1 MQIKKWLLLIG
12 MLFIT
17 AGCSLAASSTGDR
30 QQESFELAE
39 GESLSSLFMEKK
51 LPDMK
56 GIAESDSLRL
66 FVGEETGDV
75 AVMDK
80 STGKTYYTNPP
91 ERTLDKVA
99 SGINAEVLSAQL
111 NLDYYNQ
118 YGQLS
123 NINSFTDSVAYEQI
137 SMQSI
142 EKGIRVNYKFGNDK
156 NPAEDL
162 PMMLSY
168 ERYKEITS
176 QMDKTGQRALMI
188 GYKEDKEKKVYIRN
202 DDALKGLQLDRAL
215 QAFESIGYTEEDL
228 LIDTEEHNITKE
240 ETGTR
245 AFLVSIEYVLDKDS
259 LVVRIPKDSI
269 QFPEN
274 YPINKI
280 TPLSFFGAAG
290 VKEEGSIFIPD
301 GSGAL
306 IHFNSGKINYP
317 AYKQDVY
324 GVDQTMETTNPGND
338 EQNIR
343 LPVFG
348 MIYEEAAFLGVIEE
362 GAAAAT
368 INADISGRL
377 NSYNYVHPSFYVV
390 KKDEVILDANGQRR
404 SLPKFQQEKMSSDF
418 VIRYKFLPSEQA
430 SYQGLAHA
438 YQSYLLE
445 HNKLLSTKFQEQE
458 NSPFYL
464 DLVGGIT
471 LQKHILGV
479 PYNALESLTTFKQA
493 EEMIDNLE
501 DKNIRNIKLNY
512 SGWFNGGLDQKI
524 PDNVKVDKVIGGSKS
539 FKDFIKYTDEK
550 NIEFYPGVSLTQAHS
565 TKGFNKKNE
574 AARNLREIPAALYP
588 RDLALDKRDVEKKPS
603 YLVKPDSV
611 KEYTASFLN
620 GVESYALQGIAL
632 EDLTNMVN
640 SDFNKKRNIDRIE
653 SEQIMIESISLLKDL
668 DYKIMANDA
677 NAYALPYVSLIK
689 NAPMSNSGFKIED
702 ESIPFY
708 QMVLRGYV
716 DYTGSPYNL
725 SPYTNDRQYVL
736 KCLEYGAGV
745 HFKWIYKPNYLLKDT
760 EHNNLFAVNYELW
773 LDQSIELYQEVND
786 FLKEVQGEGLIK
798 HEKLADNV
806 YQSTYSNGLYVIVNY
821 NAEEV
826 EIDGKTIKPE
836 GYIIGGDQ
844 I

>member
-1 MQIKKWLLLIG
+1 MRIKKWTVVIGILII
-12 MLFIT
+12 M
-17 AGCSLAASSTGDR
+17 AGCSSTSITTIDS
-30 QQESFELAE
+30 QQEGFELSE
-39 GESLSSLFMEKK
+39 GEPISSLFQEKT
-51 LPDMK
+51 LPNMK
-56 GIAESDSLRL
+56 GVAESDSLRL

-75 AVMDK
+75 AVVDK

-91 ERTLDKVA
+91 ERTLDTIA

-111 NLDYYNQ
+111 SLDYYNQ

-123 NINSFTDSVAYEQI
+123 TINSYTDSVAYEQI
-137 SMQSI
+137 SFQNI
-142 EKGIRVNYKFGNDK
+142 EKGIRINYQFGNDK

-168 ERYKEITS
+168 ERYKEITN

-188 GYKEDKEKKVYIRN
+188 GYKEDKEKQVYIRN

-215 QAFESIGYTEEDL
+215 QAFESIGYSEEDL
-228 LIDTEEHNITKE
+228 LKDAEEHNITQE
-240 ETGTR
+240 QTGTR
-245 AFLVSIEYVLDKDS
+245 AFLASIEYVLDQDS
-259 LVVRIPKDSI
+259 LVVRIPSDSI

-274 YPINKI
+274 YPVNKI

-290 VKEEGSIFIPD
+290 LDEEGSIFIPD

-306 IHFNSGKINYP
+306 IHFNNGKVNYP
-317 AYKQDVY
+317 AYKQDVF
-324 GVDQTMETTNPGND
+324 GVDQTMETTNTGTD

-343 LPVFG
+343 LPIFG

-377 NSYNYVHPSFYVV
+377 NSYNYVYPSFYVV
-390 KKDEVILDANGQRR
+390 NKDEVILDANGQRR
-404 SLPKFQQEKMSSDF
+404 SLTKFQREKMSSDF
-418 VIRYKFLPSEQA
+418 VIRYQFLPSEQA
-430 SYQGLAHA
+430 SYQGLAQA

-445 HNKLLSTKFQEQE
+445 HNQLLSTTIQNEE

-471 LQKHILGV
+471 RQKYLLGV
-479 PYNALESLTTFKQA
+479 PYNALEPLTTFEQA
-493 EEMIDNLE
+493 EEILDTLE
-501 DKNIRNIKLNY
+501 NKSVQNIKLNL

-524 PDNVKVDKVIGGSKS
+524 PKNVKVDKVIGGSKGL
-539 FKDFIKYTDEK
+539 KDFIQYIDEK
-550 NIEFYPGVSLTQAHS
+550 NVEFYPGVSLTQAHS
-565 TKGFNKKNE
+565 TKGFDKKNK
-574 AARNLREIPAALYP
+574 AARNLREVPAAVYP
-588 RDLALDKRDVEKKPS
+588 RDLALDQRDVDKKPS
-603 YLVKPDSV
+603 YLVKPDLV
-611 KEYTASFLN
+611 KEYTSSFLDE
-620 GVESYALQGIAL
+620 VESYALQGIAL
-632 EDLTNMVN
+632 EDLTNLVH

-653 SEQIMIESISLLKDL
+653 SEQILVESISLLKDL

-677 NAYALPYVSLIK
+677 NAYALPFVSLIK

-708 QMVLRGYV
+708 HMVLRGYV
-716 DYTGSPYNL
+716 DYTGTPYNL
-725 SPYTNDRQYVL
+725 SPYTNKRQYVL

-745 HFKWIYKPNYLLKDT
+745 HFKWIYNPNYLLKET

-773 LDQSIELYQEVND
+773 LDQSIELYHEVNQ
-786 FLKEVQGEGLIK
+786 FLRKVQGAGLVK

-821 NAEEV
+821 NATEV
-826 EIDGKTIKPE
+826 KIDGKTIMPE